1 MSYKP
6 IKVKSETREKLKQI
20 KKDYNCTSIDEV
32 ILGLIEEKNM
42 DEVLPIETAMT
53 KKIICPA
60 CGSDKYKPIRHDL
73 VRKAKGKDGYFQIF
87 GLFQFFCSSCYG
99 WKCFNRPYGFVPNP
113 FHSG

>member
-73 VRKAKGKDGYFQIF
+73 VRKAKGKDGYERGSQ
-87 GLFQFFCSSCYG
+87 LRCQNCYR
-99 WKCFNRPYGFVPNP
+99 FYSVYPAVR
-113 FHSG
+113 